1 MAASGRK
8 FRIWQ
13 KLSSCFCK
21 WTLFFRENAITH
33 QKKRENAK
41 IVEGFENI
49 LMITLVLRFSVLQ
62 ANQASE
68 KKNLANHNAEFFQI
82 PGSGQSNYRI
92 NMKIK
97 HQNKVRLTD
106 ISNILSFNFIQ
117 SMTHKK
123 HKLLG
128 STYFKKLKAD
138 VRNIRQI
145 PCSNLSNLEA
155 AKDEAVW
162 RLLSSNFHEILQTD
176 SEVTATFIFV
186 EELALPP
193 PLLNKSGFI
202 VKFGDSEELLFPGD
216 TEAG

>member
-1 MAASGRK
+1 MQKTFK
-8 FRIWQ
+8 FPVI
-13 KLSSCFCK
+13 
-21 WTLFFRENAITH
+21 
-33 QKKRENAK
+33 
-41 IVEGFENI
+41 
-49 LMITLVLRFSVLQ
+49 
-62 ANQASE
+62 ANQITGLHE
-68 KKNLANHNAEFFQI
+68 
-82 PGSGQSNYRI
+82 
-92 NMKIK
+92 
-97 HQNKVRLTD
+97 NKTSKQTKTKWILH

-162 RLLSSNFHEILQTD
+162 RLLGNFHEILQTD
-176 SEVTATFIFV
+176 SDVTATFIFV
-186 EELALPP
+186 EELALPPP

>member
-1 MAASGRK
+1 MD
-8 FRIWQ
+8 
-13 KLSSCFCK
+13 
-21 WTLFFRENAITH
+21 
-33 QKKRENAK
+33 
-41 IVEGFENI
+41 
-49 LMITLVLRFSVLQ
+49 
-62 ANQASE
+62 
-68 KKNLANHNAEFFQI
+68 
-82 PGSGQSNYRI
+82 
-92 NMKIK
+92 
-97 HQNKVRLTD
+97 TD

-162 RLLSSNFHEILQTD
+162 RLLGNFHEILQTD
-176 SEVTATFIFV
+176 SEVTATFMFV
-186 EELALPP
+186 EELALPPP

>member
-1 MAASGRK
+1 MD
-8 FRIWQ
+8 
-13 KLSSCFCK
+13 
-21 WTLFFRENAITH
+21 
-33 QKKRENAK
+33 
-41 IVEGFENI
+41 
-49 LMITLVLRFSVLQ
+49 
-62 ANQASE
+62 
-68 KKNLANHNAEFFQI
+68 
-82 PGSGQSNYRI
+82 
-92 NMKIK
+92 
-97 HQNKVRLTD
+97 TD

-162 RLLSSNFHEILQTD
+162 RLSSSGNFHEILQTD
-176 SEVTATFIFV
+176 SEVTATFMFV
-186 EELALPP
+186 EELALPPP

>member
-1 MAASGRK
+1 MD
-8 FRIWQ
+8 
-13 KLSSCFCK
+13 
-21 WTLFFRENAITH
+21 
-33 QKKRENAK
+33 
-41 IVEGFENI
+41 
-49 LMITLVLRFSVLQ
+49 
-62 ANQASE
+62 
-68 KKNLANHNAEFFQI
+68 
-82 PGSGQSNYRI
+82 
-92 NMKIK
+92 
-97 HQNKVRLTD
+97 TD
-106 ISNILSFNFIQ
+106 ISNILLFNFIQ

-145 PCSNLSNLEA
+145 PWSNLSNLEA

-162 RLLSSNFHEILQTD
+162 RLLGNFHEILQTD
-176 SEVTATFIFV
+176 SEVTATFMFV
-186 EELALPP
+186 EELALPPP

>member
-1 MAASGRK
+1 MQKTFK
-8 FRIWQ
+8 FPA
-13 KLSSCFCK
+13 L
-21 WTLFFRENAITH
+21 
-33 QKKRENAK
+33 
-41 IVEGFENI
+41 
-49 LMITLVLRFSVLQ
+49 
-62 ANQASE
+62 ANQITGLHENKTS
-68 KKNLANHNAEFFQI
+68 K
-82 PGSGQSNYRI
+82 QSKTKWI
-92 NMKIK
+92 L
-97 HQNKVRLTD
+97 H

-162 RLLSSNFHEILQTD
+162 RLLGNFHEILQTD
-176 SEVTATFIFV
+176 SDVTATFIFV
-186 EELALPP
+186 EELALPAP